1 MTDLTG
7 NTSTTRIGSLRGV
20 AIADRSPAMGG
31 ALDSAQRNARLE
43 ASACDEAFDVRSAAQ
58 SRLAATTS
66 RAITMSVTCF
76 IRFAAAQTGR
86 FILREERSWLEDV
99 PGTLNQSR
107 QVAP

>member
-1 MTDLTG
+1 
-7 NTSTTRIGSLRGV
+7 
-20 AIADRSPAMGG
+20 
-31 ALDSAQRNARLE
+31 
-43 ASACDEAFDVRSAAQ
+43 
-58 SRLAATTS
+58 
-66 RAITMSVTCF
+66 MSVTCF